1 MRRYV
6 LSVSLVSILILLLA
20 ACGRSQPTA
29 QPASAG
35 PEPEFNTDTPYVSV
49 DELKQALDADA
60 NMVIV
65 DARPPQDYQM
75 DHISGAISMP
85 FYDVANRYSELPR
98 DTWIVTYC
106 ACPRA
111 EAEEAASVLRD
122 NGFTK
127 VKVLYDG
134 YFEWLS
140 RGYPVT
146 EGSAS

>member
-1 MRRYV
+1 MRRC
-6 LSVSLVSILILLLA
+6 LILISLVAMVILLLA
-20 ACGRSQPTA
+20 ACGRSQPAA

-35 PEPEFNTDTPYVSV
+35 PEPDFSSDTPYVSV
-49 DELKQALDADA
+49 DELKQAYDQGA
-60 NMVIV
+60 NMVIL
-65 DARPPQDYQM
+65 DARPAQDYQM

-85 FYDVANRYSELPR
+85 FYEVEDRHSELPR

-111 EAEEAASVLRD
+111 EAEEAARILRD

-134 YFEWLS
+134 YFEWLG
-140 RGYPVT
+140 RDYPVT
-146 EGSAS
+146 QGSAS

>member
-1 MRRYV
+1 MRRYTIP
-6 LSVSLVSILILLLA
+6 VSLVSILILLLVA
-20 ACGRSQPTA
+20 ACGRSQSA
-29 QPASAG
+29 QPVNAG
-35 PEPEFNTDTPYVSV
+35 PEPEFSSGTPYVSV
-49 DELKQALDADA
+49 DELKQAMDQNA
-60 NMVIV
+60 NMVIL
-65 DARPPQDYQM
+65 DARPMQDYHM

-85 FYDVANRYSELPR
+85 FYEVEDRHSELPR
-98 DTWIVTYC
+98 DTWIVAYC

-111 EAEEAASVLRD
+111 EAEEAASILRN

-134 YFEWLS
+134 YFEWLG